1 MLISHAQVV
10 PSSPATGTPV
20 ASLSS
25 TDREAMFKLDFF
37 EYYALL
43 ERLLLHLLAVFDI
56 KISPQGSLHPLQDT
70 IANGNGN
77 QWSHRFHENVL
88 EALDQTDNPLNPCL
102 GHGDVRRYLGIA
114 KESRNRWKDGEEEEL
129 IGSGA
134 SRHRRML
141 QEVDLEVMV
150 GTFLRQLD
158 VAILLA
164 AQHVTSKG
172 IINGMANTSVEDRLD
187 AWDVPMEA
195 MVDAMEWE

>member
-1 MLISHAQVV
+1 
-10 PSSPATGTPV
+10 
-20 ASLSS
+20 
-25 TDREAMFKLDFF
+25 MFKLDFF

-43 ERLLLHLLAVFDI
+43 ERMLLHLLAVFDI
-56 KISPQGSLHPLQDT
+56 KISPHGSLHPLQDT
-70 IANGNGN
+70 IANGNGS

-114 KESRNRWKDGEEEEL
+114 KESRNRWKDGEEEETL

-134 SRHRRML
+134 NRHRRML

-150 GTFLRQLD
+150 GTFLMQLD

-164 AQHVTSKG
+164 AQHVTSRS
-172 IINGMANTSVEDRLD
+172 IVCGMANASVEDRLD
-187 AWDVPMEA
+187 AGDVPVEA